1 MSNEILVNQE
11 ALRAAV
17 ATMQSISSGTQY
29 AHKSA
34 DLFMLSIS
42 DTADALNET
51 FHNLQLIEKSLVG
64 LIEKTIAVME
74 FAGVT
79 FENADQDVATKIQQ
93 TVTNIPVVDIK
104 PTQPI
109 VLQDIQ

>member
-42 DTADALNET
+42 DTADALNEA

-79 FENADQDVATKIQQ
+79 FETADEDTATKIQQ
-93 TVTNIPVVDIK
+93 TAINVPVAEIA
-104 PTQPI
+104 PMQPI
-109 VLQDIQ
+109 VLQDIK